1 MSAALQS
8 MKAVAVL
15 LALRQARGAAGDDEL
30 EALAQ
35 RLVAKTRVD
44 VERSVRGA
52 ERIAA
57 PAGAGGGFP
66 SRRRRLIFDYL
77 TGASHVGVISTAH
90 YDADDTKCETPVKYV
105 VKFPHIF
112 TNGEC
117 KSFTFKAADQSKI
130 DTDAATDDW
139 SLLDGWFS
147 DDQEDGVT
155 YSTTGSCSSPT
166 SFSSHVYGG
175 DSCSAIWSG
184 DETWEVTDGA
194 CTPTYEPPGGRRRLD
209 DCIATAVAASECPP
223 NAQYMANC
231 DDVSIGEL
239 CEGDGECGTTN
250 NENNC
255 PGGYDVYRRADPCD
269 SDGGRVFSDED
280 EDDAPTGDISGY
292 TKAGCEAIPAG
303 DVSATMTLYHNSGTC
318 NESPDD
324 PKSYVLL
331 LGTSCDAEGGYA
343 SEIRCDAENGVHV
356 AMWVGDECNGD
367 PKLEYSIF
375 EANDCTKQSD
385 MVTCGSKDVS
395 MQFTCGCAAGAGCS
409 GTNAAAARAP
419 LVAIGIAFLFAALGA
434 P

>member
-1 MSAALQS
+1 MKVAL
-8 MKAVAVL
+8 VL
-15 LALRQARGAAGDDEL
+15 LALRPARAAAAGDDEL
-30 EALAQ
+30 EIARRLA
-35 RLVAKTRVD
+35 AKTRAD

-57 PAGAGGGFP
+57 PAGAGGGFL
-66 SRRRRLIFDYL
+66 SRRRRLIFG
-77 TGASHVGVISTAH
+77 TSHVGVISTAH
-90 YDADDTKCETPVKYV
+90 YDADDTKCETPLRYE

-166 SFSSHVYGG
+166 SFSSHVYEG

-184 DETWEVTDGA
+184 DETWEVTDGE
-194 CTPTYEPPGGRRRLD
+194 CTPTYEPPEGRRRLD
-209 DCIATAVAASECPP
+209 DCIATAVAASECPS
-223 NAQYMANC
+223 NAQYLEKC

-239 CEGDGECGTTN
+239 CEGGGECGTTN
-250 NENNC
+250 SENNC
-255 PGGYDVYRRADPCD
+255 GFYDVYRRADPCD

-292 TKAGCEAIPAG
+292 TKAGCDAIPAG
-303 DVSATMTLYHNSGTC
+303 DVSATATLYHNTGTC
-318 NESPDD
+318 DESPDD
-324 PKSYVLL
+324 PKSYQLI
-331 LGTSCDAEGGYA
+331 LGKSCDAEGGYA
-343 SEIRCDAENGVHV
+343 SEIRCDAENGLHV
-356 AMWVGDECNGD
+356 AMWMGDKCTGD
-367 PKLEYSIF
+367 PTMEFTIF
-375 EANDCTKQSD
+375 DTNDCMKQSD

-395 MQFTCGCAAGAGCS
+395 MQITCGCAAGVCGDAD
-409 GTNAAAARAP
+409 AAAARAP

>member
-1 MSAALQS
+1 MKVAL
-8 MKAVAVL
+8 VL
-15 LALRQARGAAGDDEL
+15 LALRPARAAAAGDDEL
-30 EALAQ
+30 ENFARRLA
-35 RLVAKTRVD
+35 AKTRAD

-57 PAGAGGGFP
+57 PAGAGGGFL
-66 SRRRRLIFDYL
+66 SRRRRLIFG
-77 TGASHVGVISTAH
+77 TSHVGVISTAH
-90 YDADDTKCETPVKYV
+90 YDADDTKCETPLRYE

-166 SFSSHVYGG
+166 SFSSHVYEG

-184 DETWEVTDGA
+184 DETWEVTDGE
-194 CTPTYEPPGGRRRLD
+194 CTPTYEPAGGRRRLD

-231 DDVSIGEL
+231 DDASIGEL
-239 CEGDGECGTTN
+239 CEGDGECGTDTN
-250 NENNC
+250 LDNC
-255 PGGYDVYRRADPCD
+255 GSGYDVYRRADPCD
-269 SDGGRVFSDED
+269 ADGGRVFSDED

-292 TKAGCEAIPAG
+292 TKAGCDAIPAG
-303 DVSATMTLYHNSGTC
+303 DVSATATLYHNTGTC
-318 NESPDD
+318 DESPDD
-324 PKSYVLL
+324 PKSYQLI
-331 LGTSCDAEGGYA
+331 LGKSCDAEGGYA
-343 SEIRCDAENGVHV
+343 SEIRCDAENGLHV
-356 AMWVGDECNGD
+356 AMWYGDKCTGD
-367 PKLEYSIF
+367 PTMEFTIF
-375 EANDCTKQSD
+375 DTNDCMKQSD

-395 MQFTCGCAAGAGCS
+395 MQITCGCAAGVCGDAD
-409 GTNAAAARAP
+409 AAAARAP

>member
-1 MSAALQS
+1 MKAAL
-8 MKAVAVL
+8 VL
-15 LALRQARGAAGDDEL
+15 LALRPARAAAAGDDEL
-30 EALAQ
+30 EAFARRLA
-35 RLVAKTRVD
+35 AKTRAD

-57 PAGAGGGFP
+57 PAGAGGGFL
-66 SRRRRLIFDYL
+66 SRRRRLIFG
-77 TGASHVGVISTAH
+77 TSHVGVISTAH
-90 YDADDTKCETPVKYV
+90 YDADDTKCETPLRYE

-166 SFSSHVYGG
+166 SFSSHVYEG

-184 DETWEVTDGA
+184 DETWEVTDGE

-255 PGGYDVYRRADPCD
+255 PGGYDVYRRAAPCD

-292 TKAGCEAIPAG
+292 TKAGCDAIPAG
-303 DVSATMTLYHNSGTC
+303 DVSATMTLYHNTGTC

-331 LGTSCDAEGGYA
+331 LGKSCDAEGGYA
-343 SEIRCDAENGVHV
+343 SEIRCDAENGLHV
-356 AMWVGDECNGD
+356 AMW
-367 PKLEYSIF
+367 
-375 EANDCTKQSD
+375 
-385 MVTCGSKDVS
+385 
-395 MQFTCGCAAGAGCS
+395 
-409 GTNAAAARAP
+409 
-419 LVAIGIAFLFAALGA
+419 
-434 P
+434 

>member
-1 MSAALQS
+1 MKVAL
-8 MKAVAVL
+8 VL
-15 LALRQARGAAGDDEL
+15 LALRPARAAAAGDDEL
-30 EALAQ
+30 EIARRLA
-35 RLVAKTRVD
+35 AKTRAD

-57 PAGAGGGFP
+57 PAGAGGGFL
-66 SRRRRLIFDYL
+66 SRRRLIFG
-77 TGASHVGVISTAH
+77 TSHVGVISTAH
-90 YDADDTKCETPVKYV
+90 YDADDTKCETPLRYE

-166 SFSSHVYGG
+166 SFSSHVYEG

-184 DETWEVTDGA
+184 DETWEVTDGE

-250 NENNC
+250 SENNC
-255 PGGYDVYRRADPCD
+255 GFNDVYRRADPCD

-280 EDDAPTGDISGY
+280 EDDAPTGDINGY
-292 TKAGCEAIPAG
+292 TKAGCDAIPAG
-303 DVSATMTLYHNSGTC
+303 DVSATMTLYHNTGTC
-318 NESPDD
+318 DESPDD
-324 PKSYVLL
+324 PKSYQLI
-331 LGTSCDAEGGYA
+331 LGKSCDAEGGYA
-343 SEIRCDAENGVHV
+343 SEIRCDAENGVHI
-356 AMWVGDECNGD
+356 AMWMGDECTGD
-367 PKLEYSIF
+367 PAMEFSIF

-395 MQFTCGCAAGAGCS
+395 MQFTCGCAAGVCGDAD
-409 GTNAAAARAP
+409 AAAARAP

>member
-1 MSAALQS
+1 MKVAL
-8 MKAVAVL
+8 VL
-15 LALRQARGAAGDDEL
+15 LALRPARAAAAGDDEL
-30 EALAQ
+30 ENFARRLA
-35 RLVAKTRVD
+35 AKTRAD

-57 PAGAGGGFP
+57 PAGAGGGFL
-66 SRRRRLIFDYL
+66 SRRRRLIFG
-77 TGASHVGVISTAH
+77 TSHVGVISTAH
-90 YDADDTKCETPVKYV
+90 YDADDTKCETPLRYE

-166 SFSSHVYGG
+166 SFSSHVYEG

-209 DCIATAVAASECPP
+209 DCIATAVAASECPS
-223 NAQYMANC
+223 NAQYLANC

-250 NENNC
+250 SENNC
-255 PGGYDVYRRADPCD
+255 GFNDVYRRADPCD

-292 TKAGCEAIPAG
+292 TKAGCGAIPAG
-303 DVSATMTLYHNSGTC
+303 DVSATATLYHNTGTC
-318 NESPDD
+318 DESPDD
-324 PKSYVLL
+324 PKSYQLI
-331 LGTSCDAEGGYA
+331 LGKSCDAEGGYA
-343 SEIRCDAENGVHV
+343 SEIRCDAENGLHV
-356 AMWVGDECNGD
+356 AMWMGDKCTGD
-367 PKLEYSIF
+367 PTMEFTIF
-375 EANDCTKQSD
+375 DTNDCMKQSD

-395 MQFTCGCAAGAGCS
+395 MQITCGCAAGVCGDAD
-409 GTNAAAARAP
+409 AAAARAP

>member
-1 MSAALQS
+1 MKVAL
-8 MKAVAVL
+8 VL
-15 LALRQARGAAGDDEL
+15 LALRPARAAAAGDDEL
-30 EALAQ
+30 EIARRLA
-35 RLVAKTRVD
+35 AKTRAD

-57 PAGAGGGFP
+57 PAGAGGGFL
-66 SRRRRLIFDYL
+66 SRRRRLIFG
-77 TGASHVGVISTAH
+77 TSHVGVISTAH
-90 YDADDTKCETPVKYV
+90 YDADDTKCETPLRYE

-166 SFSSHVYGG
+166 SFSSHVYEG

-184 DETWEVTDGA
+184 DETWEVTDGE
-194 CTPTYEPPGGRRRLD
+194 CTPTYEPAGGRRRLD

-250 NENNC
+250 SENNC
-255 PGGYDVYRRADPCD
+255 GFNDVYRRADPCD

-280 EDDAPTGDISGY
+280 EDDGPASDDPGDINGY
-292 TKAGCEAIPAG
+292 TKAGCDAIPAG
-303 DVSATMTLYHNSGTC
+303 DVSATATLYHNTGTC
-318 NESPDD
+318 DESPDD
-324 PKSYVLL
+324 PKSYQLI
-331 LGTSCDAEGGYA
+331 LGKSCDAEGGYA
-343 SEIRCDAENGVHV
+343 SEIRCDAENGLHV
-356 AMWVGDECNGD
+356 AMWMGDKCTGD
-367 PKLEYSIF
+367 PAMEFSIF
-375 EANDCTKQSD
+375 DTNDCTKQSD

-395 MQFTCGCAAGAGCS
+395 MQITCGCAAGVCGDAD
-409 GTNAAAARAP
+409 AAAARAP

>member
-1 MSAALQS
+1 MKVAL
-8 MKAVAVL
+8 VL
-15 LALRQARGAAGDDEL
+15 LALRPARAAAAGDDEL
-30 EALAQ
+30 EAFARRLA
-35 RLVAKTRVD
+35 AKTRAD

-57 PAGAGGGFP
+57 PAGAGGGFL
-66 SRRRRLIFDYL
+66 SRRRRLIFG
-77 TGASHVGVISTAH
+77 TSHVGVISTAH

-166 SFSSHVYGG
+166 SFSSHVYEG

-184 DETWEVTDGA
+184 DETWEVTDGE
-194 CTPTYEPPGGRRRLD
+194 CTPTYEPAGGRRRLD

-250 NENNC
+250 SENNC
-255 PGGYDVYRRADPCD
+255 GFNDVYRRADPCD

-292 TKAGCEAIPAG
+292 TKAGCDAIPAG
-303 DVSATMTLYHNSGTC
+303 DVSATATLYHNTGTC
-318 NESPDD
+318 DESPDD
-324 PKSYVLL
+324 PKSYQLI
-331 LGTSCDAEGGYA
+331 LGKSCDAEGGYA
-343 SEIRCDAENGVHV
+343 SEIRCDAENGLHV
-356 AMWVGDECNGD
+356 AMWMGDKCTGD
-367 PKLEYSIF
+367 PTMEFTIF
-375 EANDCTKQSD
+375 DTNDCMKQSD

-395 MQFTCGCAAGAGCS
+395 MQITCGCAAGVCGDAD
-409 GTNAAAARAP
+409 AAAARAP

>member
-1 MSAALQS
+1 

-15 LALRQARGAAGDDEL
+15 LAFRQARGAAGDDEL

-139 SLLDGWFS
+139 SLLDGWFA

-166 SFSSHVYGG
+166 SFSSHVYEG

-184 DETWEVTDGA
+184 DETWEVTDGE

-209 DCIATAVAASECPP
+209 DCIATAVAASECPS
-223 NAQYMANC
+223 NAQY
-231 DDVSIGEL
+231 L
-239 CEGDGECGTTN
+239 CELRRRIN
-250 NENNC
+250 
-255 PGGYDVYRRADPCD
+255 RRALR
-269 SDGGRVFSDED
+269 GRRRVR
-280 EDDAPTGDISGY
+280 
-292 TKAGCEAIPAG
+292 
-303 DVSATMTLYHNSGTC
+303 H
-318 NESPDD
+318 
-324 PKSYVLL
+324 
-331 LGTSCDAEGGYA
+331 
-343 SEIRCDAENGVHV
+343 
-356 AMWVGDECNGD
+356 
-367 PKLEYSIF
+367 
-375 EANDCTKQSD
+375 
-385 MVTCGSKDVS
+385 
-395 MQFTCGCAAGAGCS
+395 
-409 GTNAAAARAP
+409 
-419 LVAIGIAFLFAALGA
+419 
-434 P
+434 

>member
-1 MSAALQS
+1 MKVAL
-8 MKAVAVL
+8 VL
-15 LALRQARGAAGDDEL
+15 LALRPARAAAAGDDEL
-30 EALAQ
+30 EIARRLA
-35 RLVAKTRVD
+35 AKTRAD

-57 PAGAGGGFP
+57 PAGAGGGFL
-66 SRRRRLIFDYL
+66 SRRRRLIFG
-77 TGASHVGVISTAH
+77 TSHVGVISTAH
-90 YDADDTKCETPVKYV
+90 YDADDTKCETPLRYE

-166 SFSSHVYGG
+166 SFSSHVYEG

-184 DETWEVTDGA
+184 DETWEVTDGE
-194 CTPTYEPPGGRRRLD
+194 CTPTYEPAGGRRRLD

-223 NAQYMANC
+223 NAQYLDNC
-231 DDVSIGEL
+231 DDVSAGEL

-250 NENNC
+250 SENNC
-255 PGGYDVYRRADPCD
+255 GFNDVYRRADPCD
-269 SDGGRVFSDED
+269 ADGGRVFSDED

-292 TKAGCEAIPAG
+292 TKAGCDAIPAG
-303 DVSATMTLYHNSGTC
+303 DVSATATLYHNTGTC
-318 NESPDD
+318 DESPDD
-324 PKSYVLL
+324 PKSYQLI
-331 LGTSCDAEGGYA
+331 LGKSCDAEGGYA
-343 SEIRCDAENGVHV
+343 SEIRCDAENGLHV
-356 AMWVGDECNGD
+356 AMWMGDKCTGD
-367 PKLEYSIF
+367 PTMEFTIF
-375 EANDCTKQSD
+375 DTNDCMKQSD

>member
-1 MSAALQS
+1 MKVAL
-8 MKAVAVL
+8 VL
-15 LALRQARGAAGDDEL
+15 LALRPARAAAAGDDEL
-30 EALAQ
+30 EAFARRLA
-35 RLVAKTRVD
+35 AKTRAD

-57 PAGAGGGFP
+57 PAGAGGGFL
-66 SRRRRLIFDYL
+66 SRRRRLIFG
-77 TGASHVGVISTAH
+77 TSHVGVISTAH
-90 YDADDTKCETPVKYV
+90 YDADDTKCETPLRYE

-166 SFSSHVYGG
+166 SFSSHVYEG

-184 DETWEVTDGA
+184 DETWEVDDGE
-194 CTPTYEPPGGRRRLD
+194 CTPTYEPAGGRRRLD

-250 NENNC
+250 SENNC
-255 PGGYDVYRRADPCD
+255 GFNDVYRRADPCD
-269 SDGGRVFSDED
+269 ADGGRVFSDED

-292 TKAGCEAIPAG
+292 TKAGCDAIPAG
-303 DVSATMTLYHNSGTC
+303 DVSATATLYHNSGTC
-318 NESPDD
+318 DESPDD
-324 PKSYVLL
+324 PKSYQIL
-331 LGTSCDAEGGYA
+331 LGKTCDAEGGYA
-343 SEIRCDAENGVHV
+343 SEIRCDAENGLHV
-356 AMWVGDECNGD
+356 AMWMGDKCTGD
-367 PKLEYSIF
+367 PTMEFTIF
-375 EANDCTKQSD
+375 DTNDCMKQSD

-395 MQFTCGCAAGAGCS
+395 MQITCGCAAGVCGDAD
-409 GTNAAAARAP
+409 AAAARAP